1 MLMNILLALVII
13 LSVVTAIRLMKVF
26 EFTSILRGRKP
37 YEISESENNIT
48 AIMFLLS
55 MVGLFSM
62 FIYFTNKFYNYKYI
76 LPAASEHGKDAES
89 LLELNLIIISI
100 AFFITQTL
108 LLWFAYRYRYN
119 KTRKALHYAHNN
131 TLEMVWTIIP
141 AVVLSVL
148 ILKGLI
154 VWNETTSKSKDPD
167 KIVLELYARQFD
179 WTVRFAGKDGLL
191 GDANYTMISGTN
203 TLGLITSE
211 LIDEQLNALEKEKH
225 RLETEMNE
233 KFPNQE
239 KLSELKT
246 AYRRLKRQHQQVL
259 EFKQKAID
267 QSYQTA
273 YDDIVFQDT
282 IFLPV
287 NKPIEV
293 YFRSQDVIHS
303 AYMPHFRVHMYCV
316 PGLKTSFT
324 FIPTITT
331 SEIQAKLENPNFNY
345 LLYCNNICG
354 SAHYNMQLPIVIVP
368 EEDFTKWLNNKKTIR
383 EQIAE
388 NHSSATTE
396 TPFTEEASAASVEQT
411 AMN

>member
-1 MLMNILLALVII
+1 MNIILAAVII
-13 LSVVTAIRLMKVF
+13 FSIITVVRLLKVF
-26 EFTSILRGRKP
+26 ELTSIIRGRKP

-48 AIMFLLS
+48 AFMFLLS
-55 MVGLFSM
+55 IVGLFFM
-62 FIYFTNKFYNYKYI
+62 FIYFTKKYYNFKYM
-76 LPAASEHGKDAES
+76 LPAASEHGKDVES

-119 KTRKALHYAHNN
+119 KNKKALHYAHNN

-154 VWNETTSKSKDPD
+154 VWNETTSKSNDPD

-211 LIDEQLNALEKEKH
+211 LIDEQLNALEKEKL

-239 KLSELKT
+239 KLAELKT
-246 AYRRLKRQHQQVL
+246 AYRRLKRQLQQVL
-259 EFKQKAID
+259 EFKQKSID
-267 QSYQTA
+267 QPYQTA

-324 FIPTITT
+324 FNPTITT
-331 SEIQAKLENPNFNY
+331 SEIQAKLGNPNFNY

-354 SAHYNMQLPIVIVP
+354 SAHYNMQLPIVVVP
-368 EEDFTKWLNNKKTIR
+368 EEDFIKWLNNKKTIR
-383 EQIAE
+383 QQIAE
-388 NHSSATTE
+388 NHSSAATE
-396 TPFTEEASAASVEQT
+396 TSSTEEFSAASIEQT
-411 AMN
+411 AMK

>member
-1 MLMNILLALVII
+1 MLMNIIIAAVII
-13 LSVVTAIRLMKVF
+13 LSIVTAVRLLKVF
-26 EFTSILRGRKP
+26 ELISIIRGRKP

-48 AIMFLLS
+48 AFMFLLS

-62 FIYFTNKFYNYKYI
+62 FIYFTNKYYNFKYM
-76 LPAASEHGKDAES
+76 LPAASEHGKDVES
-89 LLELNLIIISI
+89 LLKLNLIIISI

-119 KTRKALHYAHNN
+119 KNRKALHYAHNN

-154 VWNETTSKSKDPD
+154 VWNETTSKSNDPN

-179 WTVRFAGKDGLL
+179 WTARFAGKDGLL

-203 TLGLITSE
+203 KLGLITTE
-211 LIDEQLNALEKEKH
+211 LIDEQLNALKKEKL

-233 KFPNQE
+233 KFPNRE
-239 KLSELKT
+239 KLAELKT
-246 AYRRLKRQHQQVL
+246 AYRRLKRQLQQVL
-259 EFKQKAID
+259 EFKKKSID
-267 QSYQTA
+267 QPYKTA

-282 IFLPV
+282 IYLQV
-287 NKPIEV
+287 NKQIEV

-324 FIPTITT
+324 FNPSITT
-331 SEIQAKLENPNFNY
+331 SEIQAKLGNPDFNY

-354 SAHYNMQLPIVIVP
+354 SAHYNMQLPIVVVT
-368 EEDFTKWLNNKKTIR
+368 EEDFTRWLNNKKTIR

-388 NHSSATTE
+388 NHSSAATE
-396 TPFTEEASAASVEQT
+396 TSSTEEFSAASIEQT